1 MKKITVFLLGVCS
14 LVLLVGCHSTK
25 KEQQTDTKAKDD
37 SITVKSTSSNSKET
51 SETAST
57 STSNS
62 STSSVSSESSTSIES
77 QSSTQTEA
85 AKNTSIVLDDNQ
97 KTQITNAFLT
107 WAGQR
112 AEIGNMA
119 VSDWYFDHGAAGKGD
134 WYANTPDG
142 QVQVQNNGYPGF
154 GSFAIHAI
162 GGCVFYTAKDGSI
175 GKQELFADS
184 FATNYSAKMDWSKP
198 VSKYLLGDNGV
209 VYELKTGNG
218 TPVSTN
224 TGFGEYNDQGTQ
236 MEYPPTMA
244 FQVSEDSAA
253 QVKLQELINVYQ

>member
-62 STSSVSSESSTSIES
+62 STLSVSSESSTSIES
-77 QSSTQTEA
+77 QSSIQTEA

-119 VSDWYFDHGAAGKGD
+119 VSDWYFDHGAAG
-134 WYANTPDG
+134 
-142 QVQVQNNGYPGF
+142 
-154 GSFAIHAI
+154 
-162 GGCVFYTAKDGSI
+162 
-175 GKQELFADS
+175 
-184 FATNYSAKMDWSKP
+184 
-198 VSKYLLGDNGV
+198 
-209 VYELKTGNG
+209 
-218 TPVSTN
+218 
-224 TGFGEYNDQGTQ
+224 
-236 MEYPPTMA
+236 
-244 FQVSEDSAA
+244 
-253 QVKLQELINVYQ
+253 

>member
-1 MKKITVFLLGVCS
+1 MKKIAVFLVGACS
-14 LVLLVGCHSTK
+14 IVLLAGCQSTK
-25 KEQQTDTKAKDD
+25 KEQQTESKSSD
-37 SITVKSTSSNSKET
+37 SIIVKSTSMPSISKAT
-51 SETAST
+51 SETT
-57 STSNS
+57 STSS
-62 STSSVSSESSTSIES
+62 STSSEASITSES
-77 QSSTQTEA
+77 QSSSQKEA
-85 AKNTSIVLDDNQ
+85 QKNKSIVLNDNQ
-97 KTQITNAFLT
+97 KGQITNDFLG
-107 WAGQR
+107 WASQR

-162 GGCVFYTAKDGSI
+162 GGCVFYTAKDGNI

-198 VSKYLLGDNGV
+198 VSKYLLGDNGM

-224 TGFGEYNDQGTQ
+224 TGFGEYNDEGTQ
-236 MEYPPTMA
+236 MDYPPTLD
-244 FQVSEDSAA
+244 FQISEDTAA
-253 QVKLQELINVYQ
+253 QAKLQELISAYQ